1 MQMLEKSTLILHVIA
16 GHIALITGLAIM
28 IGRKGTDIHSKM
40 GVVYYYSMITIA
52 CTATFLSIYKS
63 NSFLLHIGIF
73 VFYQT
78 YAGRKSITSKTLRPD
93 WVDWAILIA
102 ALINGVLMIWSGIL
116 VLMVFGGISL
126 LLVAIDLNIY
136 RDILILKKA
145 LDSKRWLARHIGM
158 MMGAYIGTI
167 TAFLTVNIKFIQ
179 PAWIVWLLPTFI
191 LVPLMQF
198 WTWKYTHKPS
208 RVILRQPLK
217 TNSISRSERS
227 EI

>member
-1 MQMLEKSTLILHVIA
+1 MLEKTALILHVIT

-28 IGRKGTDIHSKM
+28 IGRKGTDVHRKI
-40 GVVYYYSMITIA
+40 GVVYYYSMIAIA

-93 WVDWAILIA
+93 WIDWTILAA
-102 ALINGVLMIWSGIL
+102 ALINGALMMWSGVL

-126 LLVAIDLNIY
+126 LLVATDLNIY
-136 RDILILKKA
+136 REILILKNN
-145 LDSKRWLARHIGM
+145 LEPKRWLARHIGM

-198 WTWKYTHKPS
+198 WTWKYTHKPTKA
-208 RVILRQPLK
+208 ILK
-217 TNSISRSERS
+217 NDSISRSEHS
-227 EI
+227 